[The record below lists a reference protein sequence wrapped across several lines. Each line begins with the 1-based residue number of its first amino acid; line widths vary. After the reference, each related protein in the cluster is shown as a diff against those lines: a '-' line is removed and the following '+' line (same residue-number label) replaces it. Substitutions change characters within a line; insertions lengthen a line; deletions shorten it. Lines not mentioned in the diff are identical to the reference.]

1 LTGKPRENVWVV
13 DGGIDMI
20 EIHVCEARSL
30 IPGSIAKIFVD
41 CRDVALF
48 ISRHTGGSMQQT
60 SGRDEI
66 VEQPNIAPLAV
77 FGIAFEAVVA
87 ALE

>member
-1 LTGKPRENVWVV
+1 MTSEARENVRVV

-20 EIHVCEARSL
+20 EIHVREARGL
-30 IPGSIAKIFVD
+30 IPGSIAKIFID
-41 CRDVALF
+41 RRNVALF
-48 ISRHTGGSMQQT
+48 ITWHAGGSMQQT

-66 VEQPNIAPLAV
+66 VEQPNVAPLAV